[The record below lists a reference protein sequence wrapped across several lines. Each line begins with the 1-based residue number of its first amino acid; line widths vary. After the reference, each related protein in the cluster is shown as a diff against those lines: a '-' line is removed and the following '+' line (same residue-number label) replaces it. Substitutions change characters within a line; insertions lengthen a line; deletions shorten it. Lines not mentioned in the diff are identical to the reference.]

1 MANETGLIYQIP
13 QGLIDQAGFLITVLQ
28 TLGIFVIIWIVFAI
42 FNSIFNKRR
51 DRKLD
56 EMNQHL
62 NEIKEILKKQG

>member
-13 QGLIDQAGFLITVLQ
+13 QNLIDQAGFLITVLQ